1 MITNLFIELY
11 SNMKDLYKK
20 YFVAK
25 WNSYVKIFNKIEK
38 KKKIL
43 EETLERYP
51 DIKAL
56 KQNFGG
62 TFENIRAE

>member
-1 MITNLFIELY
+1 
-11 SNMKDLYKK
+11 MKDLYKK

-51 DIKAL
+51 DIKHWNKILVELL
-56 KQNFGG
+56 K
-62 TFENIRAE
+62 I